1 MGFCARDVGGTADGH
16 FAGWGFRVPGGST
29 GWWLH
34 YKYYS
39 SSTTTEGVPTIDGR
53 QFWPQRFFWVRQEL
67 AGTYKRFY
75 HSADGVNWIK
85 NSLTLTWETLT
96 LDQAV
101 VIDTFFS
108 DQGGDV
114 PFYYTVSDDLAPTKW
129 TCEDWSVKR
138 GQGCLRTIN
147 ATLTQNFSTLT

>member
-1 MGFCARDVGGTADGH
+1 MTLNTFNPDPPPSPGTDIKRKPKLLKADFGD
-16 FAGWGFRVPGGST
+16 G
-29 GWWLH
+29 
-34 YKYYS
+34 YS
-39 SSTTTEGVPTIDGR
+39 QATR
-53 QFWPQRFFWVRQEL
+53 
-67 AGTYKRFY
+67 
-75 HSADGVNWIK
+75 DGVNWIK

-138 GQGCLRTIN
+138 GQGGLRTIN